1 MGNSPNRASTS
12 DRTLPTTVMTET
24 PLVSY
29 AHDNAA
35 LAQDYDI
42 SSDFQYEHGKSLV
55 AKLHIRPGE
64 QVLDVGAGTGR
75 LALHLA
81 ELVGPAG
88 AVVAVDPLAERL
100 VLARARATP
109 NLQVIQARAEDLSA
123 FPADHFDAVVLN
135 SVLHWIA
142 DQDAALGQVRRVLK
156 PGGRLALN
164 SADPDRPH
172 QYLVLF
178 ADALAAQGQADSVG
192 LAPPH
197 RVSETRFQQLL
208 DQTGFEQILVTPV
221 SIQDRFRDLEHVLR
235 WSQSSY
241 FGNFLPSLDLNG
253 PLQRSLR
260 QALKACTDPQ
270 GITLQRHLVFAWARK
285 PG

>member
-1 MGNSPNRASTS
+1 MGNGPNRASTS
-12 DRTLPTTVMTET
+12 DRNLPTTAMPES

-42 SSDFQYEHGKSLV
+42 SSDFQYEHGKRLV
-55 AKLHIRPGE
+55 AKLHLSAGE
-64 QVLDVGAGTGR
+64 RVLDVGAGTGR

-81 ELVGPAG
+81 ELVGPSG
-88 AVVAVDPLAERL
+88 EVVAVDPLAERL
-100 VLARARATP
+100 VLARARATA
-109 NLQVIQARAEDLSA
+109 NLRVIQARAEDLSA
-123 FPADHFDAVVLN
+123 LPADHFDAVVLN

-142 DQDAALGQVRRVLK
+142 DQHSALEQLRRVLK

-172 QYLVLF
+172 EYLVLF
-178 ADALAAQGQADSVG
+178 ADALARHGLTNPVG

-197 RVSETRFQQLL
+197 RVNANRFQQLL
-208 DQTGFEQILVTPV
+208 DLARFEQILVTPV
-221 SIQDRFRDLEHVLR
+221 NVQDRFKDLEHLLR

-241 FGNFLPSLDLNG
+241 FGNFLPHLDLNG
-253 PLQRSLR
+253 PLQRPLR
-260 QALKACTDPQ
+260 EALEGRTDRQ
-270 GITLQRHLVFAWARK
+270 GIKLQRHLVFAWALK